1 MDLWMFD
8 RTWFK
13 RRLRIQGATVMHS
26 SELFFSVRAS
36 NKLREAAR
44 DRPSISLDREEKLR
58 Y

>member
-1 MDLWMFD
+1 MFD